1 MYQMLAI
8 PTLPQPHCQAFC
20 LGPAVAFCRPVFCL
34 FILTYLTS
42 RWAIAAEVPT
52 GAVIYKNQCA
62 NCHGPR
68 GGGVAKKAEEP
79 LRGKKSLSELIQ
91 VINKTMPEKKPKECT
106 GEAARR
112 VAKYIYDTFYLTKSN
127 AHASRI
133 KLSRLTVRQYLSTTA
148 DLMATFVGKPHAVE
162 SRGLSGAYYKTRR
175 FNDKDRVL
183 ERVDPQIDF
192 NYGAGKPDG
201 KIPKAEAFSIRWQ
214 GGVLAEDTGDYEFIV
229 KSENGVKLWVNNHQT
244 PLMDRWVSS
253 PGRPT
258 EHRVTIRLLGG
269 RVYPIQ
275 LDMFKFKDK
284 SASIT
289 LMWKPPHRAA
299 QVIPER
305 NLMPK
310 WMQETFVVRAA
321 FPPDDS
327 VSGYERGTSVSQ
339 AWDQAATAGAIETAA
354 FVVDRL
360 DKFSGTESGAA
371 DRAKKAKQ
379 FCHKFAQRAFR
390 RPLSDAQKKFFID
403 ARFKGAENVES
414 AVRRCVLL
422 VMKSPRFLY
431 PGIGSSKTD
440 DYDAAAHLAIGLW
453 DSLPDKALLSA
464 ASRKQLHTPEQIGR
478 QAKRMLADPRAKSKL
493 RYFFHHWLLLDEKGD
508 LVKDAK
514 RFPKFD
520 GQVASD
526 LRTSLEMFLD
536 EVVWSEK
543 SDYRQLLLADY
554 VYMNDRLA
562 KFYGVDVPAS
572 GRFEK
577 VPLQPKHRAGVV
589 THPYMLSSLA
599 YHHLSSPIHRGVFV
613 TRQLLGRTLKPPPQA
628 TEFKDAD
635 FDPGMT
641 TREKVALITKPAA
654 CQSCHQV
661 INPLGFS
668 LEHFDAVGRYREKE
682 QKKPINAVSP
692 YTTTAGKTVK
702 LDGAKR
708 LAQLIAD
715 SRQAQGAFV
724 DQLFHQAVK
733 QPINAYGLT
742 ARDDLI
748 KAFAASDY
756 HIQQLLIEIMKVS
769 VLYNPAEKP

>member
-1 MYQMLAI
+1 M
-8 PTLPQPHCQAFC
+8 
-20 LGPAVAFCRPVFCL
+20 
-34 FILTYLTS
+34 
-42 RWAIAAEVPT
+42 
-52 GAVIYKNQCA
+52 IYKNQCA
-62 NCHGPR
+62 NCHGPH
-68 GGGVAKKAEEP
+68 GEGVAKKAEEP
-79 LRGKKSLSELIQ
+79 LRGNKSLSELIQ

-106 GEAARR
+106 GEAAQR
-112 VAKYIYDTFYLTKSN
+112 VAKYIHDTFYLTKKSVQP
-127 AHASRI
+127 SRI
-133 KLSRLTVRQYLSTTA
+133 KLSRLTVRQYQTSTA
-148 DLMATFVGKPHAVE
+148 DLAAMHPGWPRVSKE
-162 SRGLSGAYYKTRR
+162 RGLQGLYHKNRR
-175 FNDKDRVL
+175 FGGKVF
-183 ERVDPQIDF
+183 ERVDPRIDF
-192 NYGAGKPDG
+192 NFGGGKPVD

-214 GGVLAEDTGDYEFIV
+214 GSVIAEDTGDYEFIV
-229 KSENGVKLWVNNHQT
+229 KSENGVKLWVNNHKT

-253 PGRPT
+253 PGRERT
-258 EHRVTIRLLGG
+258 HRITIRLLGG
-269 RVYPIQ
+269 RPYPIR
-275 LDMFKFKDK
+275 LEMFKFKDK
-284 SASIT
+284 TASIQ
-289 LMWKPPHRAA
+289 LAWKPPHRAE
-299 QVIPER
+299 QIIPQR
-305 NLMPK
+305 NLSP
-310 WMQETFVVRAA
+310 QGIGITHVVGAN

-354 FVVDRL
+354 FVVDQL
-360 DKFSGTESGAA
+360 DKFAGTESGAA
-371 DRAKKAKQ
+371 DRAEKAKQ

-390 RPLSDAQKKFFID
+390 QPLSDSQKKFFVG
-403 ARFKGAENVES
+403 ARFEGAENVES

-431 PGIGSSKTD
+431 PGIGSTKTD
-440 DYDAAAHLAIGLW
+440 DYDAAARLAIGLW
-453 DSLPDKALLSA
+453 DSLPDKALLNA
-464 ASRKQLHTPEQIGR
+464 ASRKQLHTPEQIAQ

-514 RFPKFD
+514 RFPQFD

-554 VYMNDRLA
+554 VYMNDRLE
-562 KFYGVDVPAS
+562 KFYGTSAPSS

-613 TRQLLGRTLKPPPQA
+613 TRRLLGRTLKPPPQA

-708 LAQLIAD
+708 LARLIAD

-733 QPINAYGLT
+733 QPINAYGPT

-748 KAFAASDY
+748 KVFAASDY
-756 HIQQLLIEIMKVS
+756 HIQKLLIEIMKVS
-769 VLYNPAEKP
+769 VLYRPTEKP